1 MTRVGI
7 FLQACGKFDV
17 FHGANSYAKEKME
30 LMKDAERTNN
40 EEEVEKSESIS
51 KASLSILPP
60 ARSLGHLGKKEN
72 GPRNRHLTF

>member
-1 MTRVGI
+1 
-7 FLQACGKFDV
+7 
-17 FHGANSYAKEKME
+17 ME